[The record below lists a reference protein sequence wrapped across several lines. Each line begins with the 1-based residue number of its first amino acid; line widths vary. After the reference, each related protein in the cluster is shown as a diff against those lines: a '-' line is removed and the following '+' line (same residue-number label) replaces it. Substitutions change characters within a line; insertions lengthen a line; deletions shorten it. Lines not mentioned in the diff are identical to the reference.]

1 MQEVWIAKTESWDGS
16 MILGVYST
24 QSLAEAA
31 VEKHMA
37 KCDSPPPQFTKTWNS
52 VIKFDLDQDAGSYAY
67 IVDTT
72 MGQSIICQ
80 QPVVKK

>member
-1 MQEVWIAKTESWDGS
+1 MREVWIAKTESWDGS

-24 QSLAEAA
+24 QSLAKAA

-37 KCDSPPPQFTKTWNS
+37 KCDSPPAYDKTWNS
-52 VIKFDLDQDAGSYAY
+52 VIKFELDQDSISHGY

-72 MGQSIICQ
+72 MGQS
-80 QPVVKK
+80 VVALSCPDKL